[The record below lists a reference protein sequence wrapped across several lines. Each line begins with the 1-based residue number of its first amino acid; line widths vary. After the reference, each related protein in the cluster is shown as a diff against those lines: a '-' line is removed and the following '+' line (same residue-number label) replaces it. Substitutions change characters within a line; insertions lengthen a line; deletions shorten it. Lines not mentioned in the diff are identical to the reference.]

1 MKRVSVARSR
11 VVGVL
16 VGAAV
21 MATMGMAQPTKAAKG
36 TITAVGPSSV
46 TVAVDGKD
54 MVFNVD
60 ATTDITTPGGS
71 TKTKA
76 AQAKGQGGAKI
87 TDLLKVGQG
96 VIVDYHEAG
105 MHAATIRTLPVPPS
119 PSSEPTAP
127 APATLKSAGVVS
139 AVTGNSLV
147 IKADSG
153 EVTFTIDAKTDVVAS
168 GAGTATRAKKAAG
181 EKTVIT
187 DFVGVGDTVAVNY
200 TEAGGTK
207 TAKSVRVTAKAR
219 K

>member
-16 VGAAV
+16 VGVAV
-21 MATMGMAQPTKAAKG
+21 MATLGMAQPTKAAKG
-36 TITAVGPSSV
+36 TITAIGPSSV

-60 ATTDITTPGGS
+60 AKTEITTPGGS

-119 PSSEPTAP
+119 SEPTAP
-127 APATLKSAGVVS
+127 APATLKAAGVVS

-153 EVTFTIDAKTDVVAS
+153 DVTFTIDAKTEVVAS

-207 TAKSVRVTAKAR
+207 TAKSVRVTTKAR